1 MQLGTS
7 ALDSDNCFICLQ
19 VTTYKLVFLKYWTHA
34 RAEVQEAVTAES
46 ASTVFV
52 EFLSLSLIM
61 KIALQTVMEVSAYI
75 IHLKSD
81 PTRVSLWKL
90 ILS

>member
-1 MQLGTS
+1 M
-7 ALDSDNCFICLQ
+7 
-19 VTTYKLVFLKYWTHA
+19 FLKYWTRA

-61 KIALQTVMEVSAYI
+61 KTALQTVMEVSAYNTTEI
-75 IHLKSD
+75 GSNPCFAVGVNTVL
-81 PTRVSLWKL
+81 TYTWCG
-90 ILS
+90 